1 MLIIKDISNLQKYLE
16 AYRSN
21 NKTLGYVPTMG
32 ALHDGHKA
40 LIDQSQKEN
49 NKTIVSIFV
58 NEKQFNDK
66 KDFENYP
73 RNRGADY
80 DFCEDNNVDIIFEPE
95 QEEVYPNEIK
105 SIKNKFY
112 TGILCDL
119 YRPGHFDG
127 VVTVLNRFFSI
138 VNSNRVYFGEKDF
151 QQLKIVSKL
160 IEEKFKNL
168 TLVPVQ
174 TVRMDNGIPLSS
186 RNQKLSKKQFDEY
199 ALFQKALLGF
209 IKTLNKSLKMNDL
222 NVNLKNFLIDQKI
235 DKYDYFEFRNSNDL
249 SEEGKLSNAKL
260 FYAIYK
266 GQIRLIDNIKI

>member
-199 ALFQKALLGF
+199 TLFQKALLDF
-209 IKTLNKSLKMNDL
+209 IKTFDKSSEISELK
-222 NVNLKNFLIDQKI
+222 VNLKNFLTDQKI
-235 DKYDYFEFRNSNDL
+235 EKYDYFEFRNSNDL

>member
-40 LIDQSQKEN
+40 LINQSQKEN

-66 KDFENYP
+66 KDFVNYP

-80 DFCEDNNVDIIFEPE
+80 DFCEDNNVDIIFEPDH
-95 QEEVYPNEIK
+95 EEIYPSEIK
-105 SIKNKFY
+105 STKNKFY

-138 VNSNRVYFGEKDF
+138 VDSNRVYFGEKDF

-174 TVRMDNGIPLSS
+174 TVRMDSGIPLSS

-199 ALFQKALLGF
+199 NLFQKALLDF
-209 IKTLNKSLKMNDL
+209 IKTLDKSLKINEL
-222 NVNLKNFLIDQKI
+222 KVNLKNFLTDQKI
-235 DKYDYFEFRNSNDL
+235 EKYDYFEFRNSNDL
-249 SEEGKLSNAKL
+249 SEEGKLSDAKL

-266 GQIRLIDNIKI
+266 GQIRLIDNIEI

>member
-1 MLIIKDISNLQKYLE
+1 MLIIQDISNLQKYLE
-16 AYRSN
+16 AYRST

-40 LIDQSQKEN
+40 LINQSQKEN

-66 KDFENYP
+66 KDFVNYP

-80 DFCEDNNVDIIFEPE
+80 DFCEDNNVDIIFEPDH
-95 QEEVYPNEIK
+95 EEIYPNEIK

-138 VNSNRVYFGEKDF
+138 VDSNRVYFGEKDF

-174 TVRMDNGIPLSS
+174 TVRTDSGIPPSS

-199 ALFQKALLGF
+199 TLFQKALLDF
-209 IKTLNKSLKMNDL
+209 IKTLDKSLKINDL
-222 NVNLKNFLIDQKI
+222 NVHLKNFLTDQKI
-235 DKYDYFEFRNSNDL
+235 AKYDYFEFRNSNDL
-249 SEEGKLSNAKL
+249 SEEGKLSDAKL

-266 GQIRLIDNIKI
+266 GQVRLIDNINV

>member
-16 AYRSN
+16 AYRST

-40 LIDQSQKEN
+40 LINQSQKEN

-66 KDFENYP
+66 KDFVNYP

-80 DFCEDNNVDIIFEPE
+80 DFCEDNNVDIIFEPDH
-95 QEEVYPNEIK
+95 EEIYPNEIK

-138 VNSNRVYFGEKDF
+138 VDSNRVYFGEKDF

-160 IEEKFKNL
+160 IEERFKNL

-174 TVRMDNGIPLSS
+174 TVRTDSGIPLSS

-199 ALFQKALLGF
+199 TLFQKALLDF
-209 IKTLNKSLKMNDL
+209 IKTLDKSLKINDL
-222 NVNLKNFLIDQKI
+222 NVHLKNFLTDQKI
-235 DKYDYFEFRNSNDL
+235 EKYDYFEFRNSNDL
-249 SEEGKLSNAKL
+249 SEEGKLSDAKL

-266 GQIRLIDNIKI
+266 GQIRLIDNIEI

>member
-1 MLIIKDISNLQKYLE
+1 MLIIKDISNLQKYLA

-199 ALFQKALLGF
+199 TLFQKALLDF
-209 IKTLNKSLKMNDL
+209 IKTFDKSSEISELK
-222 NVNLKNFLIDQKI
+222 VNLKNFLTDQKI
-235 DKYDYFEFRNSNDL
+235 EKYDYFEFRNSNDL
-249 SEEGKLSNAKL
+249 SEEGKLSDAKL

-266 GQIRLIDNIKI
+266 GQIRLIDNLKI

>member
-199 ALFQKALLGF
+199 TLFQKALLDF
-209 IKTLNKSLKMNDL
+209 IKTFNKSSEISDL
-222 NVNLKNFLIDQKI
+222 NVNLKNFLSNQKI
-235 DKYDYFEFRNSNDL
+235 EKYDYFECRNSDDL
-249 SEEGKLSNAKL
+249 SETGKMSDAKL

-266 GQIRLIDNIKI
+266 GQVRLIDNIEF

>member
-40 LIDQSQKEN
+40 LINQSQKEN
-49 NKTIVSIFV
+49 DKTIISIFV

-199 ALFQKALLGF
+199 TLFQKALLDF
-209 IKTLNKSLKMNDL
+209 IKTFDKSSEISELK
-222 NVNLKNFLIDQKI
+222 VNLKNFLTDQKI
-235 DKYDYFEFRNSNDL
+235 EKYDYFEFRNSNDL

>member
-16 AYRSN
+16 AYRN
-21 NKTLGYVPTMG
+21 TNKTLGYVPTMG

-40 LIDQSQKEN
+40 LINQSQKEN

-66 KDFENYP
+66 KDFVNYP

-80 DFCEDNNVDIIFEPE
+80 DFCEDNNVDIIFEPDHVE
-95 QEEVYPNEIK
+95 IYPNEIK

-138 VNSNRVYFGEKDF
+138 VDSNRVYFGEKDF

-199 ALFQKALLGF
+199 TLFQKALLDF
-209 IKTLNKSLKMNDL
+209 IKTFDKSSEISELK
-222 NVNLKNFLIDQKI
+222 VNLKNF
-235 DKYDYFEFRNSNDL
+235 
-249 SEEGKLSNAKL
+249 
-260 FYAIYK
+260 
-266 GQIRLIDNIKI
+266 